1 MISGINSGTHANP
14 VFAEDTIYCW
24 TEVLDK
30 VDLNVRNIAALR
42 LRSVGTKEESSGM
55 KIKDDKGRYLPNIV
69 LDFDYW
75 VLIPKEL

>member
-1 MISGINSGTHANP
+1 M
-14 VFAEDTIYCW
+14 
-24 TEVLDK
+24 DK
-30 VDLNVRNIAALR
+30 VDINVRNIAALR
-42 LRSVGTKEESSGM
+42 LRSVGTKDKSSGM